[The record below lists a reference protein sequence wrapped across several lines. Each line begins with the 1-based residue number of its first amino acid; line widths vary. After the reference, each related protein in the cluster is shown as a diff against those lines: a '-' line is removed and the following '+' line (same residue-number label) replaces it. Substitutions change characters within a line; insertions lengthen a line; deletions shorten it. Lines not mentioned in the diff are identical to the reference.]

1 MREESRNLY
10 AVPPRIVSIQLC
22 PGHREP
28 MEAVSTATL
37 ITGVGLDGD
46 KHAVGASDRQVL
58 LADKETLDAVGV
70 LPGTIKENLTVEG
83 VNVMQLPVGSRVRLG
98 QIAVLEITKVCEP
111 CFRMDEIRDGLR
123 QELEGR
129 RGMVSRVVRGGTIS
143 VGDSITIER
152 SESLAS

>member
-1 MREESRNLY
+1 MEL
-10 AVPPRIVSIQLC
+10 VP
-22 PGHREP
+22 
-28 MEAVSTATL
+28 TATL

-58 LADKETLDAVGV
+58 LADKEALDAVGV
-70 LPGTIKENLTVEG
+70 LPGTIKENVTVEG
-83 VNVMQLPVGSRVRLG
+83 LNVMQLPVGSRVRLG
-98 QIAVLEITKVCEP
+98 ASAVLEITKVCEP

-123 QELEGR
+123 QQLEGR
-129 RGMVSRVVRGGTIS
+129 RGMVSRVVQGGTIS

>member
-1 MREESRNLY
+1 
-10 AVPPRIVSIQLC
+10 
-22 PGHREP
+22 